1 MEEIT
6 FGSSLMGFNREQVLR
21 YIDKLA
27 AQKLEEDA
35 RHERDTQQARDE
47 QNRLNDEKDRLKR
60 ENDDLRAQL
69 EQLHSQSEAQKSRK
83 CSPAGKT
90 DPHGLRGI
98 GF

>member
-6 FGSSLMGFNREQVLR
+6 FGSRLMGFNREQVLR

-69 EQLHSQSEAQKSRK
+69 EQSQLECAR
-83 CSPAGKT
+83 
-90 DPHGLRGI
+90 LRREVGYMR
-98 GF
+98 GQDS